1 MPQNK
6 QIDNLIIENA
16 TIRYRNFSGKAT
28 EFNREGDRNFC
39 VVIEKPEEAERLR
52 ADGWN
57 VKMRAPREEGDEP
70 MYYIQV
76 AVRFDPFPPTIWMV
90 TRRNKTKLDET
101 SVGTLDFA
109 EITNIDVIIKPS
121 SWTSRDGSKSGIKA
135 YLKTMYVTIEE
146 DEFADK
152 YAD

>member
-1 MPQNK
+1 MPRANV
-6 QIDNLIIENA
+6 DNIAIENA
-16 TIRYRNFSGKAT
+16 TIRFRNFAGRAT

-39 VVIEKPEEAERLR
+39 VVIEDPTEAEKLR
-52 ADGWN
+52 NDGWN
-57 VKMRAPREEGDEP
+57 VKMRAPREDGDDP

-76 AVRFDPFPPTIWMV
+76 AVRFDPFPPKIYMV
-90 TRRNKTKLDET
+90 TKRNKTLLDEV

-109 EITNIDVIIKPS
+109 EIRNIDLIIKPS
-121 SWTSRDGSKSGIKA
+121 AWESRDGSKSGIKA

-146 DEFADK
+146 DQFADK

>member
-1 MPQNK
+1 MPRAN
-6 QIDNLIIENA
+6 IDNIAIENA
-16 TIRYRNFSGKAT
+16 AIRFRNFAGRAT

-39 VVIEKPEEAERLR
+39 VVIEDAEQADRLR
-52 ADGWN
+52 NDGWN
-57 VKMRAPREEGDEP
+57 VKMRPPREDGDDP

-76 AVRFDPFPPTIWMV
+76 AVRFDPFPPKIYMV
-90 TRRNKTKLDET
+90 TRRNKTLLDEV

-109 EITNIDVIIKPS
+109 EIKNVDLIIKPS
-121 SWTSRDGSKSGIKA
+121 AWESRDGSKSGIKA